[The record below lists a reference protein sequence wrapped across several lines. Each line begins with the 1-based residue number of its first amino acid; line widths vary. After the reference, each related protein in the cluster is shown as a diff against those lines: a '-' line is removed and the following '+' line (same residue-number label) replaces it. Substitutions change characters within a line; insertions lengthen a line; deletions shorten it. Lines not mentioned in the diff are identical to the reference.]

1 MLRRIPWM
9 LLLVLLNVELGHS
22 QYNAWIITIA
32 TGDTLSGCT
41 LTSLDGDSLRVV
53 WSGFP
58 VSLPVESIRML
69 QYHRK
74 SDFWEGALY
83 GSAAGAMAGTMIV
96 ATSSG
101 STSSVSEVGAMG
113 AVGGFV
119 IGGLAAGYLSR
130 DDRYDF
136 SGLDALERKSMI
148 APLLLRSEYQTKG
161 DKPK

>member
-1 MLRRIPWM
+1 MLRHIPWM

-22 QYNAWIITIA
+22 QYNTWIITIA

-83 GSAAGAMAGTMIV
+83 GSAAGAMAGTMSV
-96 ATSSG
+96 ATSSV
-101 STSSVSEVGAMG
+101 STSSVSEVGA
-113 AVGGFV
+113 VGGF
-119 IGGLAAGYLSR
+119 ILGGLAAGYLSR
-130 DDRYDF
+130 DDHYDF
-136 SGLDALERKSMI
+136 SGLDAVERKSII
-148 APLLLRSEYQTKG
+148 APLLSRSECQTKS